1 MKMNIAVIDD
11 EMLVREGLKI
21 ILSSYADIDV
31 VEVGADGFEAVEI
44 CREHDIDLVLMDVRM
59 PHCDG
64 VEGTKLIKDS
74 FPAVKVLI
82 LTTFKDIEYI
92 QKALE
97 NGASGYLLKDSPDDL
112 LYEAIK
118 AAISGNIV
126 IHPDIVG
133 SILHPVKEGDSGA
146 DVRQRYD
153 LTERE
158 CRIIELIAQGFS
170 NREIGGLLHLSEGTV
185 KNYLSTVFA
194 KLDLRDRTQLA
205 AFAYKNNLVKQ

>member
-1 MKMNIAVIDD
+1 MKKMNIAVIDD
-11 EMLVREGLKI
+11 EMLIREGLKI
-21 ILSSYADIDV
+21 ILSSFSDIDV
-31 VEVGADGFEAVEI
+31 VAVGTDGFEAVEI
-44 CREHDIDLVLMDVRM
+44 CREHEVDLVLMDVRM
-59 PHCDG
+59 PCCDG
-64 VEGTKLIKDS
+64 VAGTKLIKDS

-92 QKALE
+92 QQALE

-118 AAISGNIV
+118 AAYSGNIV

-133 SILHPVKEGDSGA
+133 SILHPAKEAGGL

-170 NREIGGLLHLSEGTV
+170 NREIGGILHLSEGTI

-194 KLDLRDRTQLA
+194 KLNLRDRTQLV